1 MNYTL
6 TLLIFSKKLCILDM
20 PDEKLGEM
28 EKFYSSKRDEN
39 FRIGATAM
47 EERLMSFQRQLEERY
62 RTDLKLEVRHW
73 HNQFISSEHNQF
85 RVNVMD
91 YH

>member
-6 TLLIFSKKLCILDM
+6 TLLRFPQKTFNCILDM

-73 HNQFISSEHNQF
+73 HNQFNSSCTISSES
-85 RVNVMD
+85 ML
-91 YH
+91 

>member
-47 EERLMSFQRQLEERY
+47 EERLMSFQRQLEDRY
-62 RTDLKLEVRHW
+62 RTDLKLEV
-73 HNQFISSEHNQF
+73 
-85 RVNVMD
+85 
-91 YH
+91 

>member
-1 MNYTL
+1 
-6 TLLIFSKKLCILDM
+6 M

-62 RTDLKLEVRHW
+62 RTDLKLEV
-73 HNQFISSEHNQF
+73 
-85 RVNVMD
+85 
-91 YH
+91 